1 MDSLMAKMIPP
12 YLSDYCKSPG
22 ERFIFDSFQ
31 NDAKTDGWVVLHSLN
46 VAKHTKRISG
56 EIDFVV
62 IIPKQG
68 VLCIEV
74 KAGNVTRKKGIWKY
88 GSGPFTET
96 SKVGPFKQASE
107 AMHEIR
113 AYVGKMDSSLK
124 KVLFFSGVFF
134 TFIDFDEVS
143 AEWHPWQF
151 VDRSMISK
159 SIVSKCCMRIIKHAH
174 KYIEYIPSAKWYDKA
189 LSKPNSI
196 QVKRIANVLRND
208 FEYYVSPGIM
218 IEESDK
224 KIFQFTGEQ
233 YDALDSVEENERIL
247 FKGPAGTGKTFLAIE
262 SVNRAVSK
270 NDKVLFICY
279 NYLLGNWLKSQIEG
293 NKQKYPDMIA
303 AGTMHSIFIGL
314 SGLRLPNMPTDKF
327 WEEHV
332 PHTVVERILNDSIK
346 HPVYD
351 KLIVDEAQDILKE
364 PYLDVLDLLLAG
376 GLSSGKWLMFGDFE
390 RQAIYSGINKEEKL
404 DGIEL
409 LKNRYGEYFS
419 YSLRINCRNA
429 KHIAI
434 AIELTSKMVPG
445 YKRILHTEEQEDIF
459 KTEITFFRN
468 EKQQVDL
475 LRNKIKKLS
484 KSFKFSDIKIL
495 SPKHDTLSCA
505 FFLSLEDR
513 SVPLRPLRKNV
524 PSKQIL
530 EYSTIHAFKGL
541 ESAAIIMT
549 DIKELSGASAES
561 LLYIGMSRARLK
573 LIMIMHESCRDTY
586 LKTVRKGFETGMLK
600 GEL

>member
-1 MDSLMAKMIPP
+1 MPILIPP

-31 NDAKTDGWVVLHSLN
+31 KDSKTDGWVILHSLN

-62 IIPKQG
+62 IIPRQG

-74 KAGNVTRKKGIWKY
+74 KAGNVARKRGIWKY
-88 GSGPFTET
+88 SSGPFAET

-113 AYVGKMDSSLK
+113 DHVGKMDSSLK

-134 TFIDFDEVS
+134 TFIDFDQVS
-143 AEWHPWQF
+143 TEWHPWQF

-159 SIVSKCCMRIIKHAH
+159 SNVSKCCMRIIKHAH
-174 KYIEYIPSAKWYDKA
+174 KYIENIPSAKWYDKV
-189 LSKPNSI
+189 LSRPNSI

-208 FEYYVSPGIM
+208 FEYYVSPRIM
-218 IEESDK
+218 IEESEH
-224 KIFQFTGEQ
+224 KIFQFTSEQ

-262 SVNRAVSK
+262 SVNRAISR

-279 NYLLGNWLKSQIEG
+279 NYLLGNWLKSQFEG
-293 NKQKYPDMIA
+293 INQKYRDMLT
-303 AGTMHSIFIGL
+303 AGTMHSIFISL

-332 PHTVVERILNDSIK
+332 PNTVLERILNGNIK

-376 GLSSGKWLMFGDFE
+376 GLSNGRALMFGDFE

-409 LKNRYGEYFS
+409 LEKRHGEYFS
-419 YSLRINCRNA
+419 YALRINCRNA

-445 YKRILHTEEQEDIF
+445 YKRILHTEEQKDIF
-459 KTEITFFRN
+459 NTEIEFFRN

-495 SPKHDTLSCA
+495 SPKHNNISCA
-505 FFLSLEDR
+505 YFLSLEDR
-513 SVPLRPLRKNV
+513 SIALRPLRNNV
-524 PSKQIL
+524 PSKQSV

-541 ESAAIIMT
+541 ESPAIIIT

-561 LLYIGMSRARLK
+561 LLYVGMSRARLK
-573 LIMIMHESCRDTY
+573 LIMLMHESCRDIY
-586 LKTVRKGFETGMLK
+586 LKTVREGFEARMLK
-600 GEL
+600 GEQ